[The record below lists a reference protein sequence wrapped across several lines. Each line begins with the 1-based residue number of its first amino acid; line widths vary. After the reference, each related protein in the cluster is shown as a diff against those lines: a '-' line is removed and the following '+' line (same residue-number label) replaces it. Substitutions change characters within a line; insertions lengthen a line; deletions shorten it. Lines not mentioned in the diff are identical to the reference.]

1 MDVNPFLH
9 PPVQAHLAWPLGF
22 PISLHFH
29 LSTSEQTFA
38 RKSEDADL
46 PHFVWHDIAFGD
58 WNEARTVEFD
68 VHLPEVRGS

>member
-9 PPVQAHLAWPLGF
+9 PPVQAHLAWPLGI
-22 PISLHFH
+22 PLSLHFH

-46 PHFVWHDIAFGD
+46 PHFVWQDIAFGD
-58 WNEARTVEFD
+58 WNEAQTVEYD
-68 VHLPEVRGS
+68 VHLPEVRGL